1 MNKMKNIIR
10 YSALFLLF
18 FHTGAQAQV
27 MGVNTENPTRA
38 VDVNGKVRITEAENK
53 TNLNGVT
60 HMLVADA
67 DGNVD
72 KSPLPVVPLPDQS
85 VEVFSRVILL
95 GGTNTPSDALL
106 PDLQVGGFIFGIS
119 DSGQPTFR
127 RVSGSSTF
135 IYGVKI
141 LDRRNSGTGANTNNN
156 ALEYGHSANSGDGRV
171 YFRNFSKFVGTTAT
185 AIIDNITG
193 TATFNSFR
201 ITNSNTGASTPIT
214 IPKNRTNT
222 LRRRDQIRLHLVHPS
237 EPDYFY
243 KVTYVRVQNGG
254 NPLGVQAN
262 GYSAPI
268 PDNTWDGEGSA
279 TQPDIWVITVER
291 YNNQNN

>member
-1 MNKMKNIIR
+1 MKNIIR

-18 FHTGAQAQV
+18 FHMGVQAQV

-60 HMLVADA
+60 HILVADA

-95 GGTNTPSDALL
+95 GGTNAPSDALL
-106 PDLQVGGFIFGIS
+106 PDLQVGGFVFGINNL
-119 DSGQPTFR
+119 GQPTVR
-127 RVSGSSTF
+127 RTSGSASLT
-135 IYGVKI
+135 YGVKI
-141 LDRRNSGTGANTNNN
+141 LDRRSSGNNNN
-156 ALEYGHSANSGDGRV
+156 ALQYGHSANSGDGRV
-171 YFRNFSKFVGTTAT
+171 YFRNFTKTIGTTAT
-185 AIIDNITG
+185 PIIDDITDN
-193 TATFNSFR
+193 ATFDSFR
-201 ITNSNTGASTPIT
+201 INTNGTSTRIT

-237 EPDYFY
+237 EPNYFY

-254 NPLGVQAN
+254 IPLGLDTTN

-268 PDNTWDGEGSA
+268 PDNTWNDAGSVE
-279 TQPDIWVITVER
+279 QPDIWVITVER
-291 YNNQNN
+291 YNNLHNND

>member
-1 MNKMKNIIR
+1 MKNIIR

-38 VDVNGKVRITEAENK
+38 VDVNGKVRITEAVNK
-53 TNLNGVT
+53 TIGEVT
-60 HMLVADA
+60 DILVADA

-85 VEVFSRVILL
+85 VEVFSRVIIL
-95 GGTNTPSDALL
+95 GGTNAPSDALL

-127 RVSGSSTF
+127 RVTGTSLF

-141 LDRRNSGTGANTNNN
+141 LDRRN
-156 ALEYGHSANSGDGRV
+156 ALQYGHSANSGDGRV
-171 YFRNFSKFVGTTAT
+171 YFRNFSKTVGTTAT
-185 AIIDNITG
+185 PIIDDITG
-193 TATFNSFR
+193 TATFDSFQ
-201 ITNSNTGASTPIT
+201 ITNSTSGASTTIT

-237 EPDYFY
+237 EPNFFY

-254 NPLGVQAN
+254 SPLGLQPN

-268 PDNTWDGEGSA
+268 PDNTWDDVGSA

>member
-18 FHTGAQAQV
+18 FHMGVQAQV

-72 KSPLPVVPLPDQS
+72 KSPLPVVPVPDQS

-95 GGTNTPSDALL
+95 GGTNAPSDALL
-106 PDLQVGGFIFGIS
+106 PDLEVGGFVFGIS
-119 DSGQPTFR
+119 DNGQPTVR
-127 RVSGSSTF
+127 RTSGSASLT
-135 IYGVKI
+135 YGVKI
-141 LDRRNSGTGANTNNN
+141 LDRRSSGNNDN
-156 ALEYGHSANSGDGRV
+156 ALQYGHSANSGDGRV
-171 YFRNFSKFVGTTAT
+171 YFRNFTKNIGTTAT
-185 AIIDNITG
+185 PIIDDITG
-193 TATFNSFR
+193 TATFDSFR
-201 ITNSNTGASTPIT
+201 ITNSNTGASTTIT

-237 EPDYFY
+237 EPNYFY

-254 NPLGVQAN
+254 SPLGLQPNV
-262 GYSAPI
+262 YSAPI
-268 PDNTWDGEGSA
+268 PDNTWDAVGSA

-291 YNNQNN
+291 YNNLHND

>member
-1 MNKMKNIIR
+1 MKNIIR

-38 VDVNGKVRITEAENK
+38 VDVNGKVRITEAVNK
-53 TNLNGVT
+53 TIGGVT
-60 HMLVADA
+60 DILVADA

-119 DSGQPTFR
+119 DNGQPTFR

-141 LDRRNSGTGANTNNN
+141 LDRRN
-156 ALEYGHSANSGDGRV
+156 ALQYGHSAGSGDGRV
-171 YFRNFSKFVGTTAT
+171 YFRNFSKTVGTTAT
-185 AIIDNITG
+185 PIIDDITG
-193 TATFNSFR
+193 TETFNSFQ
-201 ITNSNTGASTPIT
+201 ITNSTTGASTPIT

-237 EPDYFY
+237 EPNFFY

-254 NPLGVQAN
+254 SPLGLQSN

-268 PDNTWDGEGSA
+268 PDNTWDGAGSA

>member
-1 MNKMKNIIR
+1 MKNIIR

-38 VDVNGKVRITEAENK
+38 VDVNGKVRITKAVNK
-53 TNLNGVT
+53 TIGGVT
-60 HMLVADA
+60 DILVADA

-95 GGTNTPSDALL
+95 GGTNAPSDALL

-119 DSGQPTFR
+119 GTGQPTFR
-127 RVSGSSTF
+127 RVSGSSSF

-141 LDRRNSGTGANTNNN
+141 LDRRN
-156 ALEYGHSANSGDGRV
+156 ALQYGHSANSGDGRV
-171 YFRNFSKFVGTTAT
+171 YFRNFSKNNVGTTAT
-185 AIIDNITG
+185 PIIDNITG
-193 TATFNSFR
+193 TETFNSFQ
-201 ITNSNTGASTPIT
+201 ITNSTSGTSTTIT

-222 LRRRDQIRLHLVHPS
+222 LRRRDQIRLHLVHPD
-237 EPDYFY
+237 EPNFFY

-254 NPLGVQAN
+254 SPLGLN

-268 PDNTWDGEGSA
+268 PDNTWDSVGSA

>member
-1 MNKMKNIIR
+1 MKNIIR

-38 VDVNGKVRITEAENK
+38 VDVNGKVRITEAVNK
-53 TNLNGVT
+53 TIGEVT
-60 HMLVADA
+60 DILVADA

-95 GGTNTPSDALL
+95 GGTNAPTNTEF

-119 DSGQPTFR
+119 DLGQPTFR
-127 RVSGSSTF
+127 RVSGTSLF

-141 LDRRNSGTGANTNNN
+141 LDRRNSGTGANADN
-156 ALEYGHSANSGDGRV
+156 ALQYGHSANSGDGRV
-171 YFRNFSKFVGTTAT
+171 YFRNFSKTVGTTAT
-185 AIIDNITG
+185 PIIDDITG
-193 TATFNSFR
+193 TATFDSFR
-201 ITNSNTGASTPIT
+201 INNSNTGASTTIT

-237 EPDYFY
+237 EPNYFY

-254 NPLGVQAN
+254 IPLGLQAN

-268 PDNTWDGEGSA
+268 PDNTWDAVGSA